1 MKMNV
6 SVELEG
12 ATETSGKLVELKKAD
27 RRGERRAFEA
37 AEHVQCVCA
46 NQHED

>member
-27 RRGERRAFEA
+27 RRGERRTCKTAK
-37 AEHVQCVCA
+37 HV
-46 NQHED
+46 

>member
-12 ATETSGKLVELKKAD
+12 ATETSGKLVELKKQID
-27 RRGERRAFEA
+27 VGTPSFRSCGT
-37 AEHVQCVCA
+37 CA
-46 NQHED
+46 MRLCRST